1 MGDLYNP
8 FPKLPKNVRQ
18 IGDPD
23 QVVRLYMEDYVNTY
37 LKQLYPSGKQTMR
50 VGVLLGSTEQY
61 DGTPYIFID
70 GAMELE
76 DVETDG
82 EKIVFSES
90 SWKKLYPAMEST
102 FPKRTVQGWF
112 LCGGPSSQL
121 SPLNYWK
128 QHSQYFAGKNQL
140 MYLNHGLEGEEAV
153 YVTSEDGFYRL
164 KGHYIYYERNQMMQ
178 DYMIMRKDVRR
189 VEPGSHEK
197 VIKDFRQRMT
207 VRKEQ
212 AGAKQKT
219 ANALGLACGIL
230 SVAVLAGGVVLMNN
244 YQKMRQ
250 MEGVLA
256 SVLPADVSNW
266 QEYQEELAGEP
277 DFIIEEMPGN
287 VYPTEGETGES
298 YTAGGKQ
305 DGVWESA
312 DGTEGQAGDETGTG
326 VQGQGGSDG
335 QAGQAAGAGA
345 GNSGKSG
352 EDTDTGSGGSSGEGA
367 DDVSGDGMSSGEE
380 ADAAAGTGGLSG
392 ASADAAAGN
401 GGPSEAGAD
410 AAVGNH
416 EPSGAAD
423 AGGQAEGNDGADLSS
438 HAAAVG
444 SGRESSLAGENSGET
459 GRLVGMG
466 KEIGEGDSAEA
477 AGTPIDYEAAEANG
491 YRVYQIGEGET
502 LYGICWR
509 EYGDLSRLTEICEL
523 NSLEDVDHILAGQKL
538 ILP

>member
-23 QVVRLYMEDYVNTY
+23 QVIRLYVEDYVNTY
-37 LKQLYPSGKQTMR
+37 LKRLYPSGKQTMR

-178 DYMIMRKDVRR
+178 DYMIMRKDARR
-189 VEPGSHEK
+189 VESGSHEK
-197 VIKDFRQRMT
+197 VIKDFRQRMS

-298 YTAGGKQ
+298 YTAGGTQ
-305 DGVWESA
+305 EETGENA
-312 DGTEGQAGDETGTG
+312 GGAEGQAGDANGSG
-326 VQGQGGSDG
+326 AQGGSDG
-335 QAGQAAGAGA
+335 QAAGAGA
-345 GNSGKSG
+345 ENSGQSG
-352 EDTDTGSGGSSGEGA
+352 EGTGAGNEISSGEGA
-367 DDVSGDGMSSGEE
+367 DDVSGAGKSSEVG
-380 ADAAAGTGGLSG
+380 
-392 ASADAAAGN
+392 ADAAAGN
-401 GGPSEAGAD
+401 AGSSGAGAD

-416 EPSGAAD
+416 EPSGEAG
-423 AGGQAEGNDGADLSS
+423 AGGQAEGNDGAAGGSDASS
-438 HAAAVG
+438 HAVASG
-444 SGRESSLAGENSGET
+444 SGKESSLVGENPGET

-466 KEIGEGDSAEA
+466 KEIGEGDSAETD
-477 AGTPIDYEAAEANG
+477 GTPIDYEAAEANG

-502 LYGICWR
+502 LYGICWK
-509 EYGDLSRLTEICEL
+509 EYGNLSRLSEICEL